1 MFGIN
6 VGLPMQTSKCHQ
18 IPYHPFRN
26 HGGLYVVLEW
36 GHDSKN
42 VGLQH
47 KVLTHYGQ
55 LNVGR
60 GTQYG
65 RANMTCHL

>member
-1 MFGIN
+1 M
-6 VGLPMQTSKCHQ
+6 V
-18 IPYHPFRN
+18 
-26 HGGLYVVLEW
+26 EW
-36 GHDSKN
+36 GHGSKN

-55 LNVGR
+55 LNVIMGR